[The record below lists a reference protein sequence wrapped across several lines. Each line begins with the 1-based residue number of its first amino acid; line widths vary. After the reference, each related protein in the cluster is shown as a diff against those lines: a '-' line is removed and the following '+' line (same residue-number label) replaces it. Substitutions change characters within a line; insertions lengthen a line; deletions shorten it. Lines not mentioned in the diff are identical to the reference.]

1 MHTRIAALALV
12 LSAAPAWAAVSV
24 YGHAPTI
31 DPFTFGGASSYYSAT
46 SNRHVSRGVMLGQ
59 TVDLSAVRFWG
70 GVVGAL
76 AVQPGA
82 FRISIWNSDG
92 VSDNGISG
100 SPGSLLFRQ
109 ETLATDTR
117 FAVRDES
124 PVQPLLKRYDI
135 DLGTTVR
142 FEAGVRYWISIE
154 GRSESALSF
163 DWAWAQSDTSSGYW
177 SGYNIFSI
185 DSWVTQEP
193 TPFPHG
199 GEAFELFAIP
209 SPAALTL
216 LTLAASITA
225 RRRR

>member
-1 MHTRIAALALV
+1 MHVRGAALALV

-31 DPFTFGGASSYYSAT
+31 DRFTFGGTSSYYSAT
-46 SNRHVSRGVMLGQ
+46 SNRHVSLGVTLGQ

-82 FRISIWNSDG
+82 FRINIWNSDG
-92 VSDNGISG
+92 VSDNGVSG

-109 ETLATDTR
+109 ETLVTDAR
-117 FAVRDES
+117 FAMRDES
-124 PVQPLLKRYDI
+124 PIQPLLKRYDI

-142 FEAGVRYWISIE
+142 LMAGVRYWISFE
-154 GRSESALSF
+154 GRSDSRLSI
-163 DWAWAQSDTSSGYW
+163 DWAWAQSDTGSGYW

-193 TPFPHG
+193 TPFSHG

-209 SPAALTL
+209 TPSSTGVLALGIV
-216 LTLAASITA
+216 AA
-225 RRRR
+225 RRRRR